1 MANTTEYRCPTPQ
14 EIGRAVTMFR
24 QTAGMKQIT
33 LAMEAGVTERT
44 VQRIERGEKV
54 NDDSLRAIARAFRMD
69 ENSFLG
75 PRHVLSEEE
84 ALEQTMKKLEGLMVI
99 EAHRFA
105 TLKDAEAVLGTH
117 GMLMQDQ
124 AVSDDAAEEVA
135 TFRDMLREW
144 NDAYSCLDSNIEK
157 LRASRSV
164 LDAAKKLE
172 ARGYVIRYGV
182 YNTTDDFRLVGVS
195 IARKADDDLCAVKQL
210 VVPNR
215 FTEMAYA
222 HHPWLNHDHTV

>member
-1 MANTTEYRCPTPQ
+1 
-14 EIGRAVTMFR
+14 MFR
-24 QTAGMKQIT
+24 QNAGMKQIT

-75 PRHVLSEEE
+75 PRQVLSEED
-84 ALEQTMKKLEGLMVI
+84 AFEQTMKKLEGLMVI
-99 EAHRFA
+99 DAHRFA

-117 GMLMQDQ
+117 GMVLQDQ
-124 AVSDDAAEEVA
+124 AISDNAAEELA
-135 TFRDMLREW
+135 EFRDLLRDW
-144 NDAYSCLDSNIEK
+144 NDLYSSLCSNVEK

-164 LDAAKKLE
+164 LDAAKQLE

-182 YNTTDDFRLVGVS
+182 YKTTDDFQLVAIS
-195 IARKADDDLCAVKQL
+195 IVRKADDDICAVKQL

-215 FTEMAYA
+215 FTEMAWA
-222 HHPWLNHDHTV
+222 SIRS

>member
-1 MANTTEYRCPTPQ
+1 MANATEYRCLTPQ

-24 QTAGMKQIT
+24 HAAGMKQIT

-54 NDDSLRAIARAFRMD
+54 NEDSLRAIARAFRMD
-69 ENSFLG
+69 ENSFFG
-75 PRHVLSEEE
+75 PRQVLSDED
-84 ALEQTMKKLEGLMVI
+84 AIAQTLKQLEGLIVI

-117 GMLMQDQ
+117 GMVLQDQ
-124 AVSDDAAEEVA
+124 AISDDAAEELA
-135 TFRDMLREW
+135 EFRDLLRDW
-144 NDAYSCLDSNIEK
+144 NDLYSSLCSNTEK
-157 LRASRSV
+157 LQASRSV
-164 LDAAKKLE
+164 LDGAKKLE

-182 YNTTDDFRLVGVS
+182 YNTADDFRLVAIS
-195 IARKADDDLCAVKQL
+195 IVRKADDALCAVKQL

-215 FTEMAYA
+215 FTEMARA
-222 HHPWLNHDHTV
+222 SIRS